1 MQLLEAI
8 NSDLQT
14 ALPVPATWSSL
25 FGHGPR
31 AQNWVLKPRHF
42 EAVVVSPR
50 SLALRAWRVCL
61 KLGSQSMM
69 ISQWMEWGTGYP
81 IFKQTDVGETC
92 LKMLGNPQNPC
103 GLSSVFRSRL
113 HLWGWSKP
121 LLFWLN
127 PWCTPYFLFLT
138 RSFAATTREI

>member
-1 MQLLEAI
+1 M
-8 NSDLQT
+8 
-14 ALPVPATWSSL
+14 
-25 FGHGPR
+25 
-31 AQNWVLKPRHF
+31 
-42 EAVVVSPR
+42 VSPP
-50 SLALRAWRVCL
+50 SLALRALRVCL
-61 KLGSQSMM
+61 KLGSQSM

-92 LKMLGNPQNPC
+92 LKMLGKPQNPC

-113 HLWGWSKP
+113 HLWGWSIP

-138 RSFAATTREI
+138 RSFAATGKYKLCMWHRMYKLDAKSLQGFAGYFRKLGEGVYMVIYCFFF